1 MVRIRDLVQGAIGY
15 DSQRGDIVTVVSSE
29 FAKPVEDLDETP
41 WYFEPDKLD
50 GYIRLLAVFA
60 ALFFIYFTMGRP
72 FLRELRSRDELELPL
87 EQLEDDGLTD
97 EERELVS
104 SGDLE
109 TIQDV
114 TARLKPKAVGI
125 PAEYLDT
132 SQPYDQKVALMRFL
146 VKDDVGRVSNL
157 LKRWIQ
163 E

>member
-1 MVRIRDLVQGAIGY
+1 
-15 DSQRGDIVTVVSSE
+15 VTVVSSE
-29 FAKPVEDLDETP
+29 FAKPVEDLDTTP

-60 ALFFIYFTMGRP
+60 ALLFIYFTMGRP
-72 FLRELRSRDELELPL
+72 FLKELKGRDELELPL